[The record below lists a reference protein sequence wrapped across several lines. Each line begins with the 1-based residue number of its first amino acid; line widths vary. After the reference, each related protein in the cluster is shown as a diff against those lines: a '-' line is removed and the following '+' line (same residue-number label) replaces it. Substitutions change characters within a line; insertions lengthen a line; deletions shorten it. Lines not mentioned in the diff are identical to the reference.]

1 MSTPTVAAA
10 LAAAVERL
18 AAGESPRLDAEWL
31 LTHVLDWPRSRLRAF
46 PEAELTP
53 EQHRAFTERI
63 ERRAAGEPVAYL
75 TGWHGFRELELTIA
89 PGVLI
94 PRPETEE
101 LVDHAL
107 ALLAGRE
114 TARVVDI
121 GTGSGAIALAL
132 ARARPGWEVH
142 ATEASEAAVA
152 IAREN
157 TRRLGLEERLHPR
170 HGEWLADL
178 PGPWDMV
185 VSNPPYIPD
194 DDPHLERG
202 DVAFEPR
209 AALAAGPDGL
219 DALRELARRVPPT
232 LAPGGWLLVEH
243 GHDQADAVAGLF
255 REAGLEAVD
264 TLADLAGHARFTR
277 GRRRPDTPGPRA
289 DSGSGTPRS
298 GHR

>member
-1 MSTPTVAAA
+1 MEA
-10 LAAAVERL
+10 LDAAVARL
-18 AAGESPRLDAEWL
+18 ADGESPRLDAEWL
-31 LTHVLDWPRSRLRAF
+31 LADILAWPRSRLRAF
-46 PEAELTP
+46 PETTLTP
-53 EQHRAFTERI
+53 EQHRAFVKQV

-75 TGWHGFRELELTIA
+75 TGWHGFRDLELTVT
-89 PGVLI
+89 PDVLI

-107 ALLAGRE
+107 ALLAEHE
-114 TARVVDI
+114 TARMVDI

-132 ARARPGWEVH
+132 ARAHPGAEIH
-142 ATEASEAAVA
+142 ATEASAAAVA
-152 IAREN
+152 VAAEN
-157 TRRLGLEERLHPR
+157 VRGLGPDGSPRLH

-178 PGPWDMV
+178 PGPWELV
-185 VSNPPYIPD
+185 VSNPPYIAA

-219 DALRELARRVPPT
+219 DALRVLARDIPPT

-243 GHDQADAVAGLF
+243 GHEQADAVAALF

-264 TLADLAGHARFTR
+264 TLADLGGHARFTR
-277 GRRRPDTPGPRA
+277 GRRRPDTPDPQ
-289 DSGSGTPRS
+289 SGSGS
-298 GHR
+298 